1 MDEDGRIK
9 SILDRQV
16 HGLAPDPSGKRSL
29 YSYSTPR
36 DKIILLI
43 SFICAILG
51 GILNPLISV
60 IYGQTV
66 GLFGDHSAFSTP
78 TEEARRELVKF
89 TLYWIYLAIA
99 IFVLIYIATVG
110 FYYVGERI
118 ARALRNA
125 YLKSII
131 RQNMAFFDTHEPGE
145 VAKRIM
151 SDMTYVQEGITSK
164 LAITVTAMATF
175 SSAFAVAMVV
185 NWKTALVLS
194 PTYILMALFGS
205 LSGARVVKYHKE
217 EKVASEKASSLAHEA
232 ISSVRQVYALGIQHT
247 LAQRYD
253 AFLKKAGRPHRRA
266 LYVLGL
272 FTAWCQFL
280 PPTVHA
286 LAFWTGSQFLVQ
298 GSASVA
304 QITTIAIVVV
314 LGAFAIVRIAPA
326 AQALASTVS
335 SASVIFKEMAR
346 RSPQDPFD
354 ESGDLVENFQGR
366 IEIRGVSLVYPK
378 RPDAQVLKEV
388 SFNCP
393 AMKTTAIVGSS
404 GSGKS
409 SIINLLE
416 RFYEPTGGKICMDG
430 VDIQSLNLR
439 WLRGQIGL
447 VRQQPVLFDT
457 TIYENIRYGAV
468 GLDSEGLPISGDTLR
483 ERIIAS
489 AKMANAHDFIMALP
503 EGYETRVGENST
515 QISGGQNQRIAIA
528 RALMRDPKILLLD
541 EATSALDATS
551 ESIVQAALDR
561 AAEHRTTIVIAHR
574 LSTIRHADNIVVM
587 SHGSVVEQGTHADL
601 IALGGHYA
609 RLVRA
614 QQIRGHYRQDGE
626 AGEEEG
632 EEEEEEEEEEGDLI
646 QPAVVPVEADET
658 TPLLGLHSRHPP
670 GNERQDPHVN
680 VKKSKPWGLGKTLA
694 FIIRMNSGERWYLV
708 LGLICSIFAGLSLP
722 GQAVV
727 FAKSL
732 EALSLPPAKYDTLR
746 SRVDSL
752 AAIFLVLS
760 VMIFIFYTGLGLA
773 FAYSTERLARVVRDS
788 SFRAIVAQDVE
799 FFDQEANST
808 GSLLSILTTST
819 DALTGLSGPILG
831 GALSFVCIILGGVV
845 LSVALSWKLALVCT
859 ATIPMVVAC
868 GWVRVQMLA
877 IFDAQTRQSGIDAAS
892 FATEIVKAAGTVAS
906 LGLEDF
912 VLARYDGFLAKQ
924 SETSLGA
931 ILRASSLYAAS
942 QSVVYFACALAFW
955 YGGTLLLDGEYTL
968 FQVYI
973 CFTSLIS
980 GAQIAGSIFAFAPD
994 AGKAITAS
1002 QEIDRLLQRR
1012 KRGSDVLGA
1021 SHPSNGKQ
1029 KAAALGGESARNL
1042 HIQFKD
1048 VTFAYPSRRTRRA
1061 LHDFSIDIA
1070 MGQFVAL
1077 VGPSGCGKSTTLSL
1091 LERFYTPS
1099 AGSILV
1105 NGQDLSTV
1113 DMDEHRRSI
1122 SLVSQEAMLFSASI
1136 RENIAMGL
1144 AGEEVSDEAIWT
1156 ACRQANIADFV
1167 ASLPEGLSTLV
1178 GPGGSMLSGGQRQ
1191 RVEIARA
1198 LLRDPEILLLD
1209 EATSA
1214 LDTESERVVQEALD
1228 HLASQKKNR
1237 TTIAVAHRLST
1248 IRKADLICV
1257 LDHGRIV
1264 EAGTHE
1270 ELVRARGRYWELLE
1284 IQDLQ

>member
-1 MDEDGRIK
+1 MKKMDEDGRIK

-51 GILNPLISV
+51 GVLNPLISV

-66 GLFGDHSAFSTP
+66 GIFGDHSAFSTP

-89 TLYWIYLAIA
+89 TFYWIYLAIA

-232 ISSVRQVYALGIQHT
+232 ISSVRQVYALGIQNT

-286 LAFWTGSQFLVQ
+286 LAFWTGSQFPRARQ
-298 GSASVA
+298 RSS
-304 QITTIAIVVV
+304 
-314 LGAFAIVRIAPA
+314 GAFAIVRIAPA

-378 RPDAQVLKEV
+378 RPDSQVLKEV

-416 RFYEPTGGKICMDG
+416 RFYEPTGGEICMDG

-457 TIYENIRYGAV
+457 TIYENIRYGAI
-468 GLDSEGLPISGDTLR
+468 GPDSEGLPVSGNTLE

-515 QISGGQNQRIAIA
+515 QISGGQKQRIAIA

-541 EATSALDATS
+541 EATSSLDATS

-626 AGEEEG
+626 AGD

-646 QPAVVPVEADET
+646 QPAVVPVEANET
-658 TPLLGLHSRHPP
+658 TPLLGLHIRHPP
-670 GNERQDPHVN
+670 GNERQDPRAN

-694 FIIRMNSGERWYLV
+694 FIIHMNSGERWYLV

-732 EALSLPPAKYDTLR
+732 EALSLPPARYDTLR
-746 SRVDSL
+746 SRVDLL
-752 AAIFLVLS
+752 AAIFLALS
-760 VMIFIFYTGLGLA
+760 IVIFVFYTGLGLA

-819 DALTGLSGPILG
+819 DALTGVSGPILG

-859 ATIPMVVAC
+859 ATIPLVVAC

-942 QSVVYFACALAFW
+942 QSVVY
-955 YGGTLLLDGEYTL
+955 
-968 FQVYI
+968 I

-994 AGKAITAS
+994 ASKAITAS

-1012 KRGSDVLGA
+1012 KQGSEQWETEGC
-1021 SHPSNGKQ
+1021 SIGW
-1029 KAAALGGESARNL
+1029 ESARNL

-1091 LERFYTPS
+1091 LERFYTPN
-1099 AGSILV
+1099 AGSIFV
-1105 NGQDLSTV
+1105 NGQDLSTL
-1113 DMDEHRRSI
+1113 DLDEHRKSI

-1144 AGEEVSDEAIWT
+1144 AGEAVPDEAIWT

-1228 HLASQKKNR
+1228 RLASEKKNR

-1248 IRKADLICV
+1248 IRKADLIYV